1 MRAKIEIF
9 ATCNYDL
16 ISLFNATKTWPLSI
30 EAKEETRGSLD
41 RVFQGERNPRV
52 VSIDEGCKDKR
63 KKEATVQREGER
75 EREREVDEACP

>member
-1 MRAKIEIF
+1 M
-9 ATCNYDL
+9 
-16 ISLFNATKTWPLSI
+16 

-63 KKEATVQREGER
+63 KKEATVQRERRR